1 MCIPKETNKKYNL
14 DSAFLGL
21 HYTIYLEQKQT
32 LGYHSYAVTM
42 IQRREDDIKTMG
54 DHWIL

>member
-21 HYTIYLEQKQT
+21 HYTMYLEQKQT

-42 IQRREDDIKTMG
+42 IQRREDDIKTKG
-54 DHWIL
+54 DH